1 MIIKVYNLP
10 KVYDK
15 ELVEK
20 YVDATFDNAI
30 KITAELISSMEEINL
45 TENQVKICYDLK
57 GKTGEQ
63 LFDDILQKNAI
74 TQ

>member
-1 MIIKVYNLP
+1 MSQEILE
-10 KVYDK
+10 DK
-15 ELVEK
+15 LEELVEK

-63 LFDDILQKNAI
+63 LFDDILQKKCNY
-74 TQ
+74 TR